1 MSAFGQAGFGSMNR
15 RRQLQAQGQLDP
27 YGQQVRAAKQA
38 PTMTAYAQPNAQA
51 TGQAPQQSAA
61 AIKQPRAA
69 SPPSSAPAFPSQPA
83 GPTLEEQ
90 NPVSAKNRRRATG
103 HPIDDAEREEFAR
116 DSMTALFNRGSFE
129 TGGELVAKGG
139 NKSMVFPMDQWGRY
153 INPQTGQLI
162 SKNEAER
169 LAMRHGSVGIPSFEQ
184 LNTAKEF
191 GAAWEEEKR
200 RVHAAFSGASYH
212 GMLDPWRTNA
222 ASQDFL
228 QGVSVVDGRPV
239 FSGSRQVRTDQGMKN
254 AEYRPDGTLAYSDIT
269 ALPAPGTAQPIQPQ
283 SQGTPYSGMR
293 VDAYSLG
300 QNQGGAPN
308 GFQTAGQNSGG
319 QPAIQDPVRYF
330 KERGSNPWN
339 LADPSTQRARENPAE
354 YQAALAAISQL
365 QDSFDPRTMEMTR
378 VKDPRKFVE
387 LQRRQ
392 LGVDA
397 LPQTADLRKQYEEA
411 QRAAL
416 MEQSDAFRSGRQAT
430 EMETELGRRMQ
441 NFDDRQRSYGTG
453 HYDPKTYGTNSAYAY
468 ASGIRQEQDD
478 LRKLIADTSRRR
490 TAREST
496 EKMLQEDPRRY
507 FEDRARSLGTDWRDE
522 VVQMA
527 ALSNSE
533 AMMDQPLV
541 QQAVRTLNQQLQSE
555 AGYQGPYQDQYFIY
569 NKSPWRK

>member
-61 AIKQPRAA
+61 AIKQQRMQQLPMGAYTGVWGNTVYYGQDGKSPPASPDSNHYDASGRLAKLGSGAGWGYTGAMDVNWQRESEIKSLTPSLSEADRLKVMTYSDNDYGNWLKHAHGHAERARAA
-69 SPPSSAPAFPSQPA
+69 S
-83 GPTLEEQ
+83 
-90 NPVSAKNRRRATG
+90 
-103 HPIDDAEREEFAR
+103 
-116 DSMTALFNRGSFE
+116 
-129 TGGELVAKGG
+129 
-139 NKSMVFPMDQWGRY
+139 
-153 INPQTGQLI
+153 
-162 SKNEAER
+162 
-169 LAMRHGSVGIPSFEQ
+169 
-184 LNTAKEF
+184 
-191 GAAWEEEKR
+191 
-200 RVHAAFSGASYH
+200 
-212 GMLDPWRTNA
+212 
-222 ASQDFL
+222 
-228 QGVSVVDGRPV
+228 
-239 FSGSRQVRTDQGMKN
+239 
-254 AEYRPDGTLAYSDIT
+254 
-269 ALPAPGTAQPIQPQ
+269 PGTAQPVPPQ

-354 YQAALAAISQL
+354 HQAALAAISQL
-365 QDSFDPRTMEMTR
+365 QNSFDPRTMEMTR

-397 LPQTADLRKQYEEA
+397 LPQVADLRKQHEEA

-430 EMETELGRRMQ
+430 EMETELSRRMQ

-555 AGYQGPYQDQYFIY
+555 AGYQGPYQDRYFIY